1 MPPNNSAKNVLLV
14 IQFTV
19 HFKDFFQLS
28 NVFNGIGQWFSTFS
42 VPWPIFQPKLTS
54 QPTLV
59 NKIKFPS
66 QNHSVLQKNK
76 KKVFTWNCCQFSL
89 FLSQNHSVL

>member
-1 MPPNNSAKNVLLV
+1 MFLIAKKQISQIITDAQTKIDVSKAGKYEFFRIDYCNPYKKNS
-14 IQFTV
+14 
-19 HFKDFFQLS
+19 LS
-28 NVFNGIGQWFSTFS
+28 QWFSTFS

-66 QNHSVLQKNK
+66 QNHSVL
-76 KKVFTWNCCQFSL
+76 
-89 FLSQNHSVL
+89 

>member
-1 MPPNNSAKNVLLV
+1 MYSKIEPKRNISNIILCCCKSKPFHLKKKPRD
-14 IQFTV
+14 T
-19 HFKDFFQLS
+19 FKFGSKFLYHQALK
-28 NVFNGIGQWFSTFS
+28 QWFSTFS

-66 QNHSVLQKNK
+66 QNHSV
-76 KKVFTWNCCQFSL
+76 F
-89 FLSQNHSVL
+89 